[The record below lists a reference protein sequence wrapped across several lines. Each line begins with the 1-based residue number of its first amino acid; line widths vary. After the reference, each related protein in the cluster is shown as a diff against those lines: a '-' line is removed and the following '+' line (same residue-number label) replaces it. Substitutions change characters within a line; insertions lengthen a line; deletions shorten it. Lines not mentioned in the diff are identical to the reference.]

1 MESPY
6 TTIALIS
13 KFEHSPC
20 PQYELEEGELEAV
33 VDHLWREADPSLGVP
48 ATLTQLSSVS
58 SLGGFPDNILSPEEA
73 YITLP
78 RSDNMS
84 PFSY

>member
-1 MESPY
+1 M
-6 TTIALIS
+6 
-13 KFEHSPC
+13 
-20 PQYELEEGELEAV
+20 EEGELEAV
-33 VDHLWREADPSLGVP
+33 VDHLWREADYSDPSLGVP
-48 ATLTQLSSVS
+48 ATLTK
-58 SLGGFPDNILSPEEA
+58 LGSFPDNILSPEEA

>member
-1 MESPY
+1 MKY
-6 TTIALIS
+6 LT
-13 KFEHSPC
+13 PC

-33 VDHLWREADPSLGVP
+33 VDHLWREADYSDPSLGVP
-48 ATLTQLSSVS
+48 ATLTQLSSLS
-58 SLGGFPDNILSPEEA
+58 SFPDNILSPEEA

>member
-1 MESPY
+1 MILRESPN

-48 ATLTQLSSVS
+48 ATLTQL
-58 SLGGFPDNILSPEEA
+58 GGFPDNILSPEEA